1 MKNVND
7 YLLLKIYTLV
17 VDTKCHHHRLKQNV
31 DHILLQYVIENALAT
46 NIFLSFDILVARI
59 SLSFGSIITHNQIYS
74 EEPTL
79 IKVSS
84 IIYPSIFLFFFV
96 NIFFGLYFCIHFQIE
111 TWLILINHFN
121 AFAAFLNY
129 KPRKYKYNPYPINSE
144 GVLFLQYIKEIGYSQ
159 AIGFF

>member
-7 YLLLKIYTLV
+7 YLLLKIYTLL

-46 NIFLSFDILVARI
+46 NIFLSFDISIARN
-59 SLSFGSIITHNQIYS
+59 SLSFGSIMTYNQICS
-74 EEPTL
+74 EVPTL

-111 TWLILINHFN
+111 T
-121 AFAAFLNY
+121 Y
-129 KPRKYKYNPYPINSE
+129 KKTVYYNPF
-144 GVLFLQYIKEIGYSQ
+144 FLSSIQLV
-159 AIGFF
+159 